1 MLAWVVIYRRHL
13 QHSTAIP
20 SSLRLCVKLSAPHRS
35 NLPLC
40 SPFPSTSLPPHF
52 LTSRSSCPPALAP
65 SGSTHHCFKSFSCN
79 TYRSPRKCGKQK
91 TYVPAK
97 FFRCTLTKNR
107 GWGQSEALFRLTV
120 QLSAVDCQPPPP
132 RFSTDHRT
140 RITTDDSP
148 LVVSCG

>member
-13 QHSTAIP
+13 QHSTAIR
-20 SSLRLCVKLSAPHRS
+20 SSLRLCVKLSASQRS

-79 TYRSPRKCGKQK
+79 TYRSPRRCCKQK

-97 FFRCTLTKNR
+97 FFRCNLQKTGGGGSRKRSSVLPFN
-107 GWGQSEALFRLTV
+107 F
-120 QLSAVDCQPPPP
+120 QLSTVNLLRPVLP
-132 RFSTDHRT
+132 
-140 RITTDDSP
+140 RITGGHGSRPTIPRS
-148 LVVSCG
+148 

>member
-20 SSLRLCVKLSAPHRS
+20 SSLRLCVKLSASQRS

-40 SPFPSTSLPPHF
+40 SPFPLRHYLLTSLPHDH
-52 LTSRSSCPPALAP
+52 LPALAP

-79 TYRSPRKCGKQK
+79 TYRSPRKCCKQK

-97 FFRCTLTKNR
+97 FFRCNLQKTGGGGSRQRSSVLPFN
-107 GWGQSEALFRLTV
+107 F
-120 QLSAVDCQPPPP
+120 QLSTVNLLRPVLP
-132 RFSTDHRT
+132 
-140 RITTDDSP
+140 RITGGHGSRPTIPRS
-148 LVVSCG
+148 